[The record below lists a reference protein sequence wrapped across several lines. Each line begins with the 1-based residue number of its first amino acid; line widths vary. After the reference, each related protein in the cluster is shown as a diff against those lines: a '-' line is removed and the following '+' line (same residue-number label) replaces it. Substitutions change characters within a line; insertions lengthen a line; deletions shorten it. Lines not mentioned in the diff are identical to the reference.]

1 VSPEDAAVAPHA
13 ALQSQPEKNGG
24 KYQVNSRKNGAKI
37 QNLDIK
43 DDIFIL
49 FTVGRD
55 SGGLTGE

>member
-1 VSPEDAAVAPHA
+1 MQLLRLMPRSNHHLRKWREK
-13 ALQSQPEKNGG
+13 LQENSGR
-24 KYQVNSRKNGAKI
+24 NSRKNGAKI

-43 DDIFIL
+43 DDIFTL